1 MSNIY
6 ICGDLHG
13 NQNPIRNFYNNHIKN
28 TPKEQEENW
37 IICLGDFGALYYF
50 DYRDRNFKQN
60 LSRYPFKYFVIRG
73 NHEERA
79 SNRAKIEPDLWEE
92 IDCFGNT
99 CLRQPAF
106 PNIYYA
112 KDEGGIYNING
123 LKALIIPGA
132 YSVDKWYR
140 LQMGWPWFSDEQ
152 LTTQEMTNLE
162 NLSKGQ
168 EFDLVLTHTC
178 PFGVQPVDLFL
189 NCIDQSKVDNTMEI
203 WLSEKIART
212 IKWQV
217 WLFGHYHADR
227 IEWPYIEQFYTEIE
241 SLNDICARWKR
252 FYETGELDWWLPMS
266 PAMKKIVEKE

>member
-13 NQNPIRNFYNNHIKN
+13 NQNSIRNFYNNYIKN

-37 IICLGDFGALYYF
+37 MICLGDFGALYYF

-92 IDCFGNT
+92 VECFGNA

-112 KDEGGIYNING
+112 KDEGGIYNIDG
-123 LKALIIPGA
+123 LKTLVIPGG
-132 YSVDKWYR
+132 YSVDKRHR
-140 LQMGWPWFSDEQ
+140 LRMGWSWFPDEQ
-152 LTTQEMTNLE
+152 LTPEEMKNLE
-162 NLSKGQ
+162 KLSMGQ
-168 EFDLVLTHTC
+168 EFDFILSHTC
-178 PFGVQPVDLFL
+178 PLSFQPTDMFL
-189 NCIDQSKVDNTMEI
+189 NFIDQSTVDNTMEV
-203 WLSEKIART
+203 WMEAVRKEVR
-212 IKWQV
+212 WNY

-227 IEWPYIEQFYTEIE
+227 IEAPHVEQFYTEVEDLESIE
-241 SLNDICARWKR
+241 ARWKK
-252 FYETGELDWWLPMS
+252 YDETGELDWWLPLS
-266 PAMKKIVEKE
+266 PAMQKIVNK

>member
-13 NQNPIRNFYNNHIKN
+13 NQNSIRNFYNNYIKN

-37 IICLGDFGALYYF
+37 MICLGDFGALYYF

-79 SNRAKIEPDLWEE
+79 SNRAKMEPDLWEE
-92 IDCFGNT
+92 VECFGST

-112 KDEGGIYNING
+112 KDEGGIYNIEG
-123 LKALIIPGA
+123 MKTLIIPGS
-132 YSVDKWYR
+132 YSIDKWHR
-140 LQMGWPWFSDEQ
+140 LQMGWSWFPDEQ

-168 EFDLVLTHTC
+168 EFDLILSHTC
-178 PFGVQPVDLFL
+178 PLSFQPTDMFL
-189 NCIDQSKVDNTMEI
+189 NFIDQSTVDNSMEVWMEELANTVQWNI
-203 WLSEKIART
+203 WLWA
-212 IKWQV
+212 
-217 WLFGHYHADR
+217 HYHIDR
-227 IEWPYIEQFYTEIE
+227 VEAPHCEIFYTEVENLCDIE
-241 SLNDICARWKR
+241 QRWKK
-252 FYETGELDWWLPMS
+252 YDETGELDWWLPMS
-266 PAMKKIVEKE
+266 QKMERIMNK

>member
-13 NQNPIRNFYNNHIKN
+13 NQNSIRNFYNNYIKN

-37 IICLGDFGALYYF
+37 MICLGDFGALYYF

-60 LSRYPFKYFVIRG
+60 LSHYPFKYFVIRG

-79 SNRAKIEPDLWEE
+79 SNRAKMEPDLWEE
-92 IDCFGNT
+92 VECFGST

-112 KDEGGIYNING
+112 KDEGGIYTIDG
-123 LKALIIPGA
+123 LKTLVIPGG

-140 LQMGWPWFSDEQ
+140 LRMGWSWFPDEQ
-152 LTTQEMTNLE
+152 LVPEEMKNLE
-162 NLSKGQ
+162 KLSMGQ
-168 EFDLVLTHTC
+168 EFDFILSHTC
-178 PFGVQPVDLFL
+178 PLSFQPTDMFL
-189 NCIDQSKVDNTMEI
+189 NFIDQSTVDNTMEV
-203 WLSEKIART
+203 WMEAVRKEVR
-212 IKWQV
+212 WNY

-227 IEWPYIEQFYTEIE
+227 IEAPHVEQFYTEVEDLESIE
-241 SLNDICARWKR
+241 ARWKK
-252 FYETGELDWWLPMS
+252 YDETGELDWWLPLS
-266 PAMKKIVEKE
+266 PAMQKIVNK